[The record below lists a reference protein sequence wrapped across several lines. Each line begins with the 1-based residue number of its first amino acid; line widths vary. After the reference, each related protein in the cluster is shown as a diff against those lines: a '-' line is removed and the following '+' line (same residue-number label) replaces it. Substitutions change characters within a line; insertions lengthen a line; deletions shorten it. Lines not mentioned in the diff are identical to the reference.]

1 MPPVTLASNDP
12 SVLNLPSGPRGAA
25 APSLLGGLV
34 IAARHRGIH
43 LSTTQLIRDH
53 QLGSGEVSTAQ
64 LIRIAQAAGLRA
76 KATTLRWAALVK
88 MGTALPAIVLLR
100 NGSAMV
106 LLRAESE
113 AQGRPPIVVLQDP
126 NAPHHAR
133 LTLDEA
139 RFTAAWAGEVILL
152 KRDYQLRDENQP
164 FGMSFIVG
172 QLLRDRR
179 LTRDLAICA
188 VVLGLLALTPILFWR
203 VLVDRV
209 MYYGSLNT
217 FTMLCIAF
225 GVLLVFETIFGY
237 LRRYLVLF
245 VTTRADMKL
254 WSHIFDKLLNLPI
267 TYFERHS
274 TGEIT
279 HNLNELY
286 KVRNFL
292 QTHLFG
298 TLLDSLVIVIFVPI
312 MFFFSTIMTT
322 CVLVICLLIC
332 GWLVAMLPA
341 IRRRVGAVVAAETRR
356 GSFLVETIHGIRA
369 VKSLALD
376 ARQRHQWDVHCA
388 DVAEKRYAE
397 GLLTIARDVHL
408 PGRDEGL
415 DRDAALRVLRQQCVE
430 DRVADRVGDLVGV
443 ALGDRLGREQA
454 ARHKRSFRGW
464 ELPRV

>member
-1 MPPVTLASNDP
+1 MPPVTLASNDT
-12 SVLNLPSGPRGAA
+12 SVSNLPSGPRAAA
-25 APSLLGGLV
+25 APSLLGSLV

-53 QLGSGEVSTAQ
+53 QLGSGEVSTNQ
-64 LIRIAQAAGLRA
+64 LVRIAQAAGLRA
-76 KATTLRWAALVK
+76 KATTLSWASLVK

-100 NGSAMV
+100 NGSDGAAA
-106 LLRAESE
+106 RRERSTGPAADRRIAGSQC
-113 AQGRPPIVVLQDP
+113 AGS
-126 NAPHHAR
+126 HAVDARRGALHRR
-133 LTLDEA
+133 LG
-139 RFTAAWAGEVILL
+139 GEVILL
-152 KRDYQLRDENQP
+152 KRDYRLRDENQP
-164 FGMSFIVG
+164 FGMSFIAG

-179 LTRDLAICA
+179 LTRDLAICGFI
-188 VVLGLLALTPILFWR
+188 LGILALTPILFWR

-217 FTMLCIAF
+217 FVMLCIAF

-298 TLLDSLVIVIFVPI
+298 TVLDSLVIVIFLPI

-322 CVLVICLLIC
+322 CVLGISLLIC
-332 GWLVAMLPA
+332 GWLIAMLPP
-341 IRRRVGAVVAAETRR
+341 IRRRVGQVVLAETKR
-356 GSFLVETIHGIRA
+356 GSFLVEAIHGIRT
-369 VKSLALD
+369 VTSLSLD
-376 ARQRHQWDVHCA
+376 ARQRHQWDVHIAEVA
-388 DVAEKRYAE
+388 DKRYSE
-397 GLLTIARDVHL
+397 
-408 PGRDEGL
+408 
-415 DRDAALRVLRQQCVE
+415 QF
-430 DRVADRVGDLVGV
+430 LVGRCRP
-443 ALGDRLGREQA
+443 DRWRQDLHWEGPGKELLAGGGAFPTAKPMGRLYAGVPHSVQRE
-454 ARHKRSFRGW
+454 RRSRTPVF
-464 ELPRV
+464 